1 MYDRYMS
8 STEQYTALCETC
20 RGKDGKT
27 GIIIGT
33 ADSWPG
39 MRAQLS
45 IWTDHANQRHH
56 NVTIYGERGEPIL
69 RLPQDIP
76 PGGIVNIGN
85 LVVNIYMMNRS
96 RAH

>member
-1 MYDRYMS
+1 MYDKHMS
-8 STEQYTALCETC
+8 NTEQYTAFCENCHGGT
-20 RGKDGKT
+20 
-27 GIIIGT
+27 IIGN

-69 RLPQDIP
+69 HLPQDIP
-76 PGGIVNIGN
+76 PGGIVNIES